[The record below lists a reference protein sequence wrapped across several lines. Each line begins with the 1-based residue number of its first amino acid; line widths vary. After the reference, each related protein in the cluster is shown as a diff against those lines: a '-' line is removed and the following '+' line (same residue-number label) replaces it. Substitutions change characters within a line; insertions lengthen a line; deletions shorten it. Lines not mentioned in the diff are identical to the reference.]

1 MVDSGPERAP
11 LVNRRRVAAALTA
24 AALLAGIVGLMD
36 LREQRALEAE
46 QRALQAEQRRLAG
59 EVSLRLTNG
68 GSGGGGFF
76 DGSEAQLQAQLL
88 VRNVGP
94 RAVELVGARTS
105 GFALSPGSVRLPAG
119 EVRQLDLRQSFTCGQ
134 RRPAP
139 LQPGPLQVEVRTGAT
154 TISTVE
160 LPLQEPP
167 FGLDDAAR
175 VCGWVPVQEAVLV
188 GPREGRQTDGV
199 MRLQVDLSNVSRFPV
214 EVVRLLTG
222 PGLSG
227 RLLQAGGAAEVPLP
241 TTLPAAAG
249 SGVSVRY
256 VVELQ
261 VADCAAAREQ
271 AVTTGVE
278 VRDHDGAT
286 ADAVADYSPG
296 LMAELLSASCP

>member
-1 MVDSGPERAP
+1 
-11 LVNRRRVAAALTA
+11 
-24 AALLAGIVGLMD
+24 
-36 LREQRALEAE
+36 
-46 QRALQAEQRRLAG
+46 
-59 EVSLRLTNG
+59 
-68 GSGGGGFF
+68 
-76 DGSEAQLQAQLL
+76 
-88 VRNVGP
+88 
-94 RAVELVGARTS
+94 
-105 GFALSPGSVRLPAG
+105 
-119 EVRQLDLRQSFTCGQ
+119 
-134 RRPAP
+134 
-139 LQPGPLQVEVRTGAT
+139 VEVRTGAT

-214 EVVRLLTG
+214 EVVHLLTG

-241 TTLPAAAG
+241 TTLPRLREAG
-249 SGVSVRY
+249 SQCVMWWSCR
-256 VVELQ
+256 

-271 AVTTGVE
+271 AATTGVE